1 MTRDSIREILYHD
14 TGNAFDW
21 WERSS
26 PVMTSPDA
34 AKYNQRNQC
43 VRGERMSAL
52 MSDTEVIQRV
62 LDHATARTTDLGDDI
77 WREPVENY
85 RSQERFE
92 LEMELFKR
100 LPMVYCPSAA
110 LAANGSYVARSLAG
124 VPLLAVRGNDG
135 VVRTFH
141 NACRHRGMMLAEGS
155 GKTHSFICGYHAW
168 AYGLD
173 GSLLNIAGKDG
184 FGEIDM
190 ASHGL
195 VPVHTEERGGLVFV
209 TQKEP
214 ISAGALEDLPDLIDP
229 GQEVFEY
236 SSFTDDANWKL
247 LLETSMEGYHIKALH
262 TESFFPYGFDN
273 LNVVETFGMNSR
285 LVFPFRRIEKLR
297 DIPKEK
303 WRAPG
308 MLTYVNQLFPNTRLA
323 ILSNHYLLV
332 ILEPV
337 TVNQSRWVIYRLRP
351 PSANASAEELE
362 KSKRDAAFVKD
373 TGVIE
378 DRAAASSIQA
388 GMAGQSNTH
397 FTFGRFEKSAVHHH
411 QHLSSH
417 LDKLAAML

>member
-1 MTRDSIREILYHD
+1 M
-14 TGNAFDW
+14 A
-21 WERSS
+21 
-26 PVMTSPDA
+26 P
-34 AKYNQRNQC
+34 
-43 VRGERMSAL
+43 L
-52 MSDTEVIQRV
+52 MSDTEVIERV
-62 LDHATARTTDLGDDI
+62 LDHVTNRTTDLGDDV

-110 LAANGSYVARSLAG
+110 LPENGSYVARTLAG
-124 VPLLAVRGNDG
+124 TPLLAVRGNDG

-155 GKTHSFICGYHAW
+155 GKTHTFVCGYHAW

-173 GSLLNIAGKDG
+173 GGLKNVAGMGG
-184 FGEIDM
+184 FPDLDK
-190 ASHGL
+190 AAHGL
-195 VPVHTEERGGLVFV
+195 IPVQTQERGGLIFV

-214 ISAGALEDLPDLIDP
+214 ISAGALEDLPDLIEP

-236 SSFTDDANWKL
+236 SSFPDDANWKL

-262 TESFFPYGFDN
+262 NESFYPFGFDN
-273 LNVVETFGMNSR
+273 LNVVETMGMNSR

-297 DIPKEK
+297 TIPKEK
-303 WRAPG
+303 WRAQG

-323 ILSNHYLLV
+323 VLSNHYLLV
-332 ILEPV
+332 ILEPL
-337 TVNQSRWVIYRLRP
+337 TVDQSQWVIYRLRP
-351 PSANASAEELE
+351 PSADGSAEDLE

-373 TGVIE
+373 NGVIE
-378 DRAAASSIQA
+378 DRAAARSIQG
-388 GMAGQSNTH
+388 GMAGEGNTH

-411 QHLSSH
+411 QHLHAH
-417 LDKLAAML
+417 LEKLKHML

>member
-1 MTRDSIREILYHD
+1 MT
-14 TGNAFDW
+14 
-21 WERSS
+21 
-26 PVMTSPDA
+26 
-34 AKYNQRNQC
+34 
-43 VRGERMSAL
+43 AL
-52 MSDTEVIQRV
+52 MSDTDVIQRV
-62 LDHATARTTDLGDDI
+62 LDHASARTTDLGDVV
-77 WREPVENY
+77 WREPVEHY

-100 LPMVYCPSAA
+100 LPMVFCPSAA
-110 LAANGSYVARSLAG
+110 LAENGAYVARTLAG
-124 VPLLAVRGNDG
+124 APLLAVRGNDG

-155 GKTHSFICGYHAW
+155 GKAHSFICGYHAW

-173 GSLLNIAGKDG
+173 GGLLNIAGRDN
-184 FGEIDM
+184 FGEFDM

-195 VPVHTEERGGLVFV
+195 VQVHTEERGGLVFV

-214 ISAGALEDLPDLIDP
+214 ISPGALEALPDLIEP

-236 SSFTDDANWKL
+236 SSFVDDANWKL

-262 TESFFPYGFDN
+262 NKSFYPYGFDN
-273 LNVVETFGMNSR
+273 LNIVETFGMNSR

-297 DIPKEK
+297 DIPKDQ
-303 WRAPG
+303 WRARG

-323 ILSNHYLLV
+323 VLSNHYLLV

-337 TVNQSRWVIYRLRP
+337 SASQSRWVIYRLRP
-351 PSANASAEELE
+351 PSADASAEELE

-378 DRAAASSIQA
+378 DRAAACSIQA
-388 GMAGQSNTH
+388 GLAGEGNSH
-397 FTFGRFEKSAVHHH
+397 FTFGHYEKSAVHHH
-411 QHLSSH
+411 QHLRAH
-417 LDKLAAML
+417 LDKLKELLAA

>member
-1 MTRDSIREILYHD
+1 
-14 TGNAFDW
+14 
-21 WERSS
+21 
-26 PVMTSPDA
+26 
-34 AKYNQRNQC
+34 
-43 VRGERMSAL
+43 MSAL

-62 LDHATARTTDLGDDI
+62 LDHASARTTDLGDEI

-85 RSQERFE
+85 RSQERFD

-110 LAANGSYVARSLAG
+110 LAENGAYVARTLAG

-155 GKTHSFICGYHAW
+155 GTAHKFICGYHAW

-173 GSLLNIAGKDG
+173 GSLLNIAGREN
-184 FGEIDM
+184 FGEFDM

-195 VPVHTEERGGLVFV
+195 IPVRTEERGGLVFV
-209 TQKEP
+209 TQKDP
-214 ISAGALEDLPDLIDP
+214 ISAGALESLPDLIEP

-236 SSFTDDANWKL
+236 SSFTDNANWKL

-262 TESFFPYGFDN
+262 NESFYPYGFDN

-297 DIPKEK
+297 NIPKEE
-303 WRAPG
+303 WRAQG

-323 ILSNHYLLV
+323 TLSSHYLLV

-337 TVNQSRWVIYRLRP
+337 TVSQSRWVIYRLRP
-351 PSANASAEELE
+351 PSAANSAEDLE
-362 KSKRDAAFVKD
+362 KSKKDAAFVKD

-378 DRAAASSIQA
+378 DRAAACSIQA
-388 GMAGQSNTH
+388 AMLGEGNTH
-397 FTFGRFEKSAVHHH
+397 FTFGRYESSAVHHH
-411 QHLSSH
+411 KHLRVH
-417 LDKLAAML
+417 LDRLAAML